1 MHLRSLSLHNW
12 KAFEQARIDFPSPS
26 DRKNVILI
34 GGKNGHGKT
43 SLFEA
48 LALGLYGRDGLR
60 LVQRAGPAANDDR
73 LAQSY
78 RTFMSRAFNAQAA
91 RDGRSVCR
99 AALVFESDDGN
110 RIEIERSW
118 HFTSAGELRQNESE
132 TLRVFDG
139 DVRKVIQPPPTEAD
153 PEGWWR
159 DWIAR
164 TFMPANLAPFFLFDG
179 EAASAYAESAMA
191 QQVKEG
197 IDGLLGLVW
206 LRRLAQSLREYA
218 SDRRNQL
225 PKGVNAEAIEALER
239 EIETI
244 GQEVSD
250 AEARLKVIADG
261 LARSEDERT
270 RLTRDLAGYGG
281 RTRADLEDLIKQ
293 RADEERELLAT
304 RARLSELVEGDLP
317 FALAGR
323 ALRTGLVARLDQER
337 KREQWLAAAAET
349 RARAQA
355 VLDRASEGFAA
366 IAPPLTETQREK
378 VREAIETAL
387 ETLWNPPPNDAAD
400 AFRHPHAAGRTRE
413 AVRLRL
419 ERAASVTAETIT
431 VILDAETRHAATL
444 RALNDAIEAAEMTG
458 ENLEDR
464 TRRLAELNA
473 EIEALR
479 REEGEKTA
487 IVTSRGAELQQ
498 KRAELA
504 RLTERLDQSQR
515 PARLAKRAEQV
526 AGMLDALMNDAR
538 PLQTEAI
545 AKEMTRAIVAMAH
558 KKDLFRR
565 VEITRDGD
573 VRLLGPAGQNLRD
586 LDLSAGEKQIFTQSL
601 FAAVAAVSERV
612 FPLVIDTPLGRLDE
626 EHRLGVLRFLA
637 EREGQVILIS
647 TDTEVV
653 GPYLDTIRGRVA
665 KAWLLRNRTEG
676 DSGRSWV
683 ESGYF
688 DGQGI

>member
-1 MHLRSLSLHNW
+1 MHLRSLSLQNW
-12 KAFEQARIDFPSPS
+12 KAFEQARFEFPSPT

-60 LVQRAGPAANDDR
+60 LVQRAGPAANDER
-73 LAQSY
+73 LTQSY
-78 RTFMSRAFNAQAA
+78 RTLMSRAFNVQAA
-91 RDGRSVCR
+91 SDGRNACKV
-99 AALVFESDDGN
+99 AMVFESDDGD
-110 RIEIERSW
+110 RIEVERTW
-118 HFTSAGELRQNESE
+118 YFTSGGELRQNDSE
-132 TLRVFDG
+132 TLRVLIG
-139 DVRKVIQPPPTEAD
+139 DVRRVIQPPRTEAD
-153 PEGWWR
+153 PDGWWR

-164 TFMPANLAPFFLFDG
+164 AFLPANLAPFFLFDG

-218 SDRRNQL
+218 ADRRTQL
-225 PKGVNAEAIEALER
+225 PKGVNAEAIEKLEH
-239 EIETI
+239 EIGTI
-244 GQEVSD
+244 SKQVTD
-250 AEARLKVIADG
+250 AEARLKEIASD
-261 LARSEDERT
+261 LARSEEERT
-270 RLTRDLAGYGG
+270 KLTRDLAGYGG

-293 RADEERELLAT
+293 RADEERDLLAT
-304 RARLSELVEGDLP
+304 RGRLSEIVEGDLP

-323 ALRTGLVARLDQER
+323 ALRTRLAARLEQEG

-349 RARAQA
+349 RARAQS
-355 VLDRASEGFAA
+355 VLDRASEGFAGV
-366 IAPPLTETQREK
+366 APPLTRPQVEK
-378 VREAIETAL
+378 VREAIEKAL

-400 AFRHPHAAGRTRE
+400 AFRHSHATGRVRE

-419 ERAASVTAETIT
+419 DRAASVTAETIT
-431 VILDAETRHAATL
+431 IILDAETRHAATL

-458 ENLEDR
+458 ENLEER

-479 REEGEKTA
+479 REEGEKAA
-487 IVTSRGAELQQ
+487 IVASSGADLQQ

-526 AGMLDALMNDAR
+526 AGMLDALMEDAR

-545 AKEMTRAIVAMAH
+545 ASEMTRAIGAMAH
-558 KKDLFRR
+558 KRDLFRR
-565 VEITRDGD
+565 VEITRDGE
-573 VRLLGPAGQNLRD
+573 VRLLGPAGRNLRD

-626 EHRLGVLRFLA
+626 EHRIGVLRFLA
-637 EREGQVILIS
+637 ERAGQVILIS

-653 GPYLDTIRGRVA
+653 GPYLDAIRGRVA

-676 DSGRSWV
+676 ESGRSWV
-683 ESGYF
+683 EPGYF
-688 DGQGI
+688 EGQRI